1 MTELQHTER
10 MLKGSVCRVL
20 HSIVQNV
27 QECQL
32 KWGPE
37 QQGEQ
42 GQLQCR
48 RAKGNEQGAGS
59 GVSGGPGAWLQCTQ
73 CVL

>member
-32 KWGPE
+32 KWG
-37 QQGEQ
+37 
-42 GQLQCR
+42 LNSR
-48 RAKGNEQGAGS
+48 GS
-59 GVSGGPGAWLQCTQ
+59 RGSCSAGGPRGTNK
-73 CVL
+73 VLGQG